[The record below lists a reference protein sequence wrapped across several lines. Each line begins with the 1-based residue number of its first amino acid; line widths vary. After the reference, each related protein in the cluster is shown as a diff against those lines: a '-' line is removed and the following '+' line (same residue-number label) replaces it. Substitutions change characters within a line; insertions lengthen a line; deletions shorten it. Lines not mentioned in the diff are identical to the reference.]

1 MSPKYLK
8 NMKNFILC
16 VVVLLAINCVGCKS
30 SGSGDPK
37 NVLSTFFD
45 ALEKK
50 DITTAKKYATKESE
64 SMLGM
69 IEMAMKMTPDSMRQ
83 RPYDKNNMEF
93 GDATIV
99 GDKATVPVKDKKSG
113 ETTNFTLKKED
124 GDWKVAFD
132 KVTMTELGKEKMRG
146 KKDRFNNIADSSKKM
161 MQEMGKMTDSLKAI
175 LKTDSI
181 K

>member
-1 MSPKYLK
+1 
-8 NMKNFILC
+8 MKNLILG
-16 VVVLLAINCVGCKS
+16 VVALAAINSIGCKS
-30 SGSGDPK
+30 GGGGDPK

-69 IEMAMKMTPDSMRQ
+69 IEMAMKMASDSMRQ

-93 GDATIV
+93 GDAIID

-132 KVTMTELGKEKMRG
+132 KITMTELGKEKMRG
-146 KKDRFNNIADSSKKM
+146 KKDRFNNITDSSKKM

-175 LKTDSI
+175 FKTDSI

>member
-1 MSPKYLK
+1 
-8 NMKNFILC
+8 MKNLIFC
-16 VVVLLAINCVGCKS
+16 VVALLAINSIGCKT

-37 NVLSTFFD
+37 NVLSNFFD

-69 IEMAMKMTPDSMRQ
+69 IEMAMKMAPDSMRQ
-83 RPYDKNNMEF
+83 KPYDKNNMEF

-113 ETTNFTLKKED
+113 EITNFTLKQED
-124 GDWKVAFD
+124 GNWKVAFD

-146 KKDRFNNIADSSKKM
+146 KKNDRLNSISDSSKKM
-161 MQEMGKMTDSLKAI
+161 MQEMSKMTDSLKAI
-175 LKTDSI
+175 LKTDSM